1 MKSYYADRCRL
12 QPAAEPVG
20 ALAVP
25 EAAAARLLSLS
36 PRTLWQLRRDG
47 RGPRHVR
54 IGGSIRSPLAELHR
68 FLAEQQVATSTNEA
82 GGAA

>member
-1 MKSYYADRCRL
+1 MSVYHGGRP
-12 QPAAEPVG
+12 QPASEPAG
-20 ALAVP
+20 ALAVS

-36 PRTLWQLRRDG
+36 PRTLWGLRQDG

-54 IGGSIRSPLAELHR
+54 IGGSIRYAVAELHR
-68 FLAEQQVATSTNEA
+68 WLAEQQAIIATKQQ